1 MCRWGGALAYDGSDY
16 IYAFRGDDAKD
27 FWRYSISGN
36 SWTSMANAPEK
47 VKEGGALAYDG
58 GDFVYA
64 LRGNKDAKDFWR
76 YSVSGDSWQAL
87 TDAPDKVKQGGA
99 LAYDGSS
106 YVYALRGNDSKDFW
120 RYGTSSGVWDTSLTQ
135 TPDKVKEGGAL
146 AYDGGNFI
154 YAFRGNDSKD
164 FWRYSISGG
173 SWQTL
178 TDAPDKVKGGG
189 ALAYDSSGS
198 FVYAL
203 RGDKKKDFWR
213 YDTGAGTWDTS
224 LTQTP
229 DNVKEGG
236 ALIADGSGSV
246 YALRGD
252 KKKDF
257 WRFDPQGAAPP
268 SCPSGSAVCVDGRLD
283 SSYSF
288 LQHFNKSGSGNSAL
302 APGNLYGYEGTD
314 TCYWAFVVDRAFND
328 NVYAD
333 HGLDPTYMAKDGW
346 LQDNHDFGKLKGSD
360 HAVFDVADPG
370 NPSTLYFDD
379 LTLDY
384 LDDTGGSFSSG
395 LTGKDGSQTAP
406 FHGIEAA
413 TSLEWNLEQ
422 SGWTSLTQSPPYDWN
437 DTHSPGWEWNMIYE
451 FSIPKSEMGG
461 QCGDVTQSGAHNSPS
476 KDDDTKGKIG
486 DYVWND
492 ANQNGVQ
499 DDGGESA
506 GIANV
511 TVNLYDST
519 DTLIRTTQTAPSGYY
534 IFNNLD
540 AGDYY
545 VEFVLP
551 TGYAFTT
558 KDQTAGGGNDTNDSD
573 ADTGTGK
580 TDTFTLASGGT
591 DLTWD
596 AGLYL
601 TNTDFGDLPESGLTN
616 YAMTTFAN
624 NGARHTIGTLKLG
637 SSVDA
642 EADGQPNSTAT
653 GDGNPDEDGVVR
665 TPGVLWTPGATV
677 SVDVTVTGGNGCLSG
692 WIDWNNDGDFDDT
705 FTSGATEH
713 IITQQ
718 LVGTDQGVQPKTF
731 SFLMPTTGSGGDI
744 ANLARTFFARFR
756 LYPRDGNG
764 VCSGVTESV
773 TGEASDGEVEDY
785 FWEFAPNAVTLTA
798 LAARSSSGFPAG
810 PAAATLAFLAGGV
823 AIGGVLMRRRRA
835 R

>member
-1 MCRWGGALAYDGSDY
+1 MLRKTRLLRKIATLSIQNTHRRNRGTAIIISVALLLLVTTLVVASGSWTTLADTPANVQWGGALAYDDSGSGS
-16 IYAFRGDDAKD
+16 IYALRGDDKKD
-27 FWRYSISGN
+27 FWRYDIGTNTWDTTLSQ
-36 SWTSMANAPEK
+36 TPDK

-64 LRGNKDAKDFWR
+64 LRGKD
-76 YSVSGDSWQAL
+76 
-87 TDAPDKVKQGGA
+87 T
-99 LAYDGSS
+99 
-106 YVYALRGNDSKDFW
+106 
-120 RYGTSSGVWDTSLTQ
+120 
-135 TPDKVKEGGAL
+135 
-146 AYDGGNFI
+146 
-154 YAFRGNDSKD
+154 KD
-164 FWRYSISGG
+164 FWRYSISGN

-189 ALAYDSSGS
+189 ALAYDSSGG

-203 RGDKKKDFWR
+203 RGNGSKDFWR
-213 YDTGAGTWDTS
+213 YDTSSDTWDTS

-229 DNVKEGG
+229 DKVKEGG
-236 ALIADGSGSV
+236 ALVADGSGSV

-288 LQHFNKSGSGNSAL
+288 VQHFNKSGSGNDAL

-328 NVYAD
+328 NVYDDNQGSAY
-333 HGLDPTYMAKDGW
+333 LALDGW
-346 LQDNHDFGKLKGSD
+346 NHHTYSQLRGSD
-360 HAVFDVADPG
+360 HAIFDVADPT
-370 NPSTLYFDD
+370 NSSTLYFDD

-395 LTGKDGSQTAP
+395 LTGKDGSPTSP
-406 FHGIEAA
+406 FRGVEAA

-422 SGWTSLTQSPPYDWN
+422 SGWTNLTISPPYDWN

-492 ANQNGVQ
+492 ANQDGVQ
-499 DDGGESA
+499 NDGGESA

-534 IFNNLD
+534 IFNNLN
-540 AGDYY
+540 GGNYY

-551 TGYAFTT
+551 TGYAFTA

-573 ADTGTGK
+573 AYTGTGR

-624 NGARHTIGTLKLG
+624 NGARHTIGTLMLG

-642 EADGQPNSTAT
+642 ETDGQPDNDAGGPQPSPPKTPAGGDD
-653 GDGNPDEDGVVR
+653 GDGSDDEDGVVR
-665 TPGVLWTPGATV
+665 TPSFLWTPTNGG
-677 SVDVTVTGGNGCLSG
+677 SVDVTVGGGNGCLSG
-692 WIDWNNDGDFDDT
+692 WIDWGNDGSFTATGDLVIDNVAVSPGTQT
-705 FTSGATEH
+705 FTFPFGSDHSG
-713 IITQQ
+713 Q
-718 LVGTDQGVQPKTF
+718 
-731 SFLMPTTGSGGDI
+731 S
-744 ANLARTFFARFR
+744 FFARFR

-764 VCSGVTESV
+764 TCSGVTASV
-773 TGEASDGEVEDY
+773 TGEASGGEVEDY

-798 LAARSSSGFPAG
+798 LAASSSSGFPAG
-810 PAAATLAFLAGGV
+810 PAAAALAFLAGGV
-823 AIGGVLMRRRRA
+823 AIGGVLMRRRWNR
-835 R
+835 